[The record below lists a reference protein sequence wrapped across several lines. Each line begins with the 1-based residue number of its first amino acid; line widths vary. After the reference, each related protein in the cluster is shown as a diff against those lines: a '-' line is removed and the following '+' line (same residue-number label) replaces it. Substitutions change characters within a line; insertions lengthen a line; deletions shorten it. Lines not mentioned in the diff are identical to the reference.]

1 MDKNIFVVLLLFH
14 QDINNDLQILFVSGR
29 VAMRGIASL
38 GGLSS
43 WSLRKLACGGAFDL
57 RAFPPHALLYGE

>member
-1 MDKNIFVVLLLFH
+1 MDQNIFVVLLLFH

-43 WSLRKLACGGAFDL
+43 WSLRKLACGGAFD
-57 RAFPPHALLYGE
+57 